1 MFPNK
6 KIKIKSSI
14 DDLDSVF
21 IKLASPEK
29 IRSWSRGE
37 VRRPETMNYRT
48 QRSERD
54 GLFCEKIFGPEKDYE
69 CYCGKYKGIR
79 YKGIICEKCGVE
91 ITRAIVRR
99 ERMGHIELSVPVA
112 HIWFLKNMP
121 SRIATILGM
130 NPADVEKV
138 VYFAGYLITKVDE
151 KEKAKLHKELDDEFK
166 QKMKAIVDEKTKK
179 ALLDLMTGIKQ
190 DIDLIQVGKVL
201 DENQYHKFS
210 YKFGSAFE
218 AGIGGEA
225 IHAILGG
232 LDLHDLHKK
241 LTVDLE
247 KAGTAIR
254 EKIIRRLGFVN
265 GMIKAGVRPEW
276 TFVKALP
283 VIPAALRPMVA
294 LDGGRQATSDV
305 NDLYRRVINRN
316 NRLKKLHE
324 IKAPDVIL
332 RNEKRILQEAVDA
345 LLDNSMKG
353 NGAAFSGINP
363 AQKRPLKSIA
373 DNLKGKRGLFRQN
386 LLGKRVDYSGRSV
399 IVVGPNLKF
408 HECGLPKHMALELFK
423 PFVISEILRKELAFQ
438 IKGASRMIEEQSPEV
453 WEILEDVIKG
463 KYVLLNRA
471 PTLHRLSVQAFQPVL
486 IEGNAIQVHP
496 LVCSPFNADF
506 DGDTMSVHVP
516 LSEEA
521 QYEARNIMASSR
533 NILKPGSGDATVT
546 NKMLDI
552 VLGTYWVT
560 KVVADEIGTDK
571 YFESPE
577 AAITALDHGAIGY
590 RAAIKVF
597 FPDDATKYGDMAGKL
612 TDTTVGRIL
621 FNQLLPDDVVFINR
635 DVNKSVLTNTIDDL
649 ILNRGKDVVAPWIDA
664 IKEFG
669 FKFATMSG
677 ITWSISDVNIPQAKY
692 ALLNESTANAEK
704 IQDSYEAGLLSEDEK
719 HLKIVRLW
727 QDTQSRIE
735 KLIPA
740 TFDPKGSVNDM
751 VLSGARGTLGNINQ
765 MVGMK
770 GLIATAQGST
780 IELPIRSSF
789 KEGLTPIEYFVS
801 THGARKGMTDTAL
814 NTAKAGYLTRKLFVL
829 AQSVMVTEDD
839 CKTKEFITITKASAS
854 GIETNFSKNLFGRTV
869 AKDIEDANGIV
880 LFKKG
885 HILSKLDAQ
894 AVEKAGLT
902 EALIRSPLGC
912 KTHRGVCAACYGA
925 DLSTGSVIDVGESV
939 GTIAAQ
945 AIGEPG
951 TQLTMRTFHAGGVA
965 VAGGDITAG
974 LPRVEE
980 LFENRTPKNA
990 AAVASA
996 DGVVTAVVDKGHEK
1010 IIRILP
1016 EVPVKATAK
1025 KGAEIEYSFH
1035 HARIPNVKV
1044 GQAVTKGQIMTDGS
1058 VDVNMLYEYA
1068 GKDIAQAYIISEVK
1082 KIYELQ
1088 GDNLSRKHIEIIVRE
1103 MFNRVEVKDKGDSEL
1118 SEGDIVES
1126 FEFFTTNEKL
1136 EEAGKMPLKGK
1147 QVIMGTMEASLNR
1160 QSFLA
1165 AASFQNT
1172 NRILVNAALKGH
1184 HDPLY
1189 GIMENT
1195 LIGRLIPVG
1204 TGFKGSQKQLAIAKI
1219 QAEIAAADDA
1229 KYLNEQPEVVTMKR
1243 FSTDME

>member
-1 MFPNK
+1 MLPNK
-6 KIKIKSSI
+6 KHTPKSSV
-14 DDLDSVF
+14 DDIDSVF
-21 IKLASPEK
+21 IKLASPDR
-29 IRSWSRGE
+29 IRAWSRGE

-91 ITRAIVRR
+91 LARAIVRR
-99 ERMGHIELSVPVA
+99 ERMGHIELCVPVA
-112 HIWFLKNMP
+112 HIWYLKNMP

-130 NPADVEKV
+130 NAGDVEKV

-151 KEKAKLHKELDDEFK
+151 KEKARLHKELDDEFK
-166 QKMKAIVDEKTKK
+166 LKMKTLVDEKTKK
-179 ALLDLMTGIKQ
+179 ALLDLMTATKQ
-190 DIDLIQVGKVL
+190 EIDLLQPGKVL

-225 IHAILGG
+225 IHALLAG
-232 LDLHDLHKK
+232 LDLKDLQKR
-241 LTVDLE
+241 LAVDLE
-247 KAGTAIR
+247 KAGAAER
-254 EKIIRRLGFVN
+254 EKIIRRLGFIDA
-265 GMIKAGVRPEW
+265 MIKANVRPEW
-276 TFVKALP
+276 TFISALP

-316 NRLKKLHE
+316 NRLKKLFE

-353 NGAAFSGINP
+353 NGAAYSGINP

-399 IVVGPNLKF
+399 IVVGPDLKF
-408 HECGLPKHMALELFK
+408 NQCGLPKHMALELFK
-423 PFVISEILRKELAFQ
+423 PFVISEILKKELAFN
-438 IKGASRMIEEQSPEV
+438 IKGASRMIEDQSAEV
-453 WEILEDVIKG
+453 WGILEDVIKD

-471 PTLHRLSVQAFQPVL
+471 PTLHRLSVQAFQPIL
-486 IEGNAIQVHP
+486 IEGNAIQIHP

-516 LSEEA
+516 LSAEA
-521 QYEARNIMASSR
+521 QYEAHQIMASDK

-552 VLGTYWVT
+552 VLGSFWAT
-560 KVVADEIGTDK
+560 KVVSDEIGADK
-571 YFESPE
+571 YFESE
-577 AAITALDHGAIGY
+577 DAAITALDHGVISY
-590 RAAIKVF
+590 RAPIKVMM
-597 FPDDATKYGDMAGKL
+597 PEDAVKYGEYAGKL
-612 TDTTVGRIL
+612 IDTTVGRIL
-621 FNQLLPDDVVFINR
+621 FNQLLPHDVAYINR
-635 DVNKSVLTNTIDDL
+635 EINKTTMNSIIDML
-649 ILNRGKDVVAPWIDA
+649 ILSKGKDAVAPLIDS
-664 IKEFG
+664 IKRFG
-669 FKFATMSG
+669 FAFATKSG
-677 ITWSISDVNIPQAKY
+677 ITWSISDITIPEEKY
-692 ALLNESTANAEK
+692 AVLSATQKHADKILEAYES
-704 IQDSYEAGLLSEDEK
+704 GLLSDDEK
-719 HLKIVRLW
+719 HLKIVKLW
-727 QDTQSRIE
+727 QDAQSQIE
-735 KLIPA
+735 KLIPG
-740 TFDPKGSVNDM
+740 TLDPKGSVNDM
-751 VLSGARGTLGNINQ
+751 VLSGARGSLGNINQ

-814 NTAKAGYLTRKLFVL
+814 NTAKAGYLTRKLFVV

-839 CKTKEFITITKASAS
+839 CKTKDFITMTKATAS
-854 GIETNFSKNLFGRTV
+854 GIQANFAKNLFSRTV
-869 AKDIEDANGIV
+869 AKDVVDASGAVI
-880 LFKKG
+880 FKKG
-885 HILSKLDAQ
+885 HVLSKADAQ
-894 AVEKAGLT
+894 TIEKAGIQ
-902 EALIRSPLGC
+902 EVAVRSPLGC
-912 KTHRGVCAACYGA
+912 KTKRGVCAHCYGA
-925 DLSTGSVIDVGESV
+925 DLSTGALIDVGESV
-939 GTIAAQ
+939 GTVAAQ

-990 AAVASA
+990 AAVASV

-1010 IIRILP
+1010 VIRVLP
-1016 EVPVKATAK
+1016 DVPAKNAK
-1025 KGAEIEYSFH
+1025 KGSEIEYVFYY
-1035 HARIPNVKV
+1035 ARIPNVKV
-1044 GQAVTKGQIMTDGS
+1044 GQHVSKGQIMTDGS
-1058 VDVNMLYEYA
+1058 VDVDMLYDYA
-1068 GKDIAQAYIISEVK
+1068 GQEVAQAYIIDEVK

-1103 MFNRVEVKDKGDSEL
+1103 MFNRIKITNKGDSEY
-1118 SEGDIVES
+1118 SEGDVIET
-1126 FEFFTTNEKL
+1126 FEFVTANEKL
-1136 EEAGKMPLKGK
+1136 EAEGKMPIKGK
-1147 QVIMGTMEASLNR
+1147 HIIMGTAEASLNR

-1172 NRILVNAALKGH
+1172 NRILVNASLKGQ

-1204 TGFKGSQKQLAIAKI
+1204 TGFKGSMKQQAIAEI
-1219 QAEIAAADDA
+1219 QEDIARQNAE
-1229 KYLNEQPEVVTMKR
+1229 KYEEPEIQTVKR
-1243 FSTDME
+1243 FGGDLD

>member
-6 KIKIKSSI
+6 KTHVKSSV
-14 DDLDSVF
+14 DELDSVF
-21 IKLASPEK
+21 IKLASPDK

-99 ERMGHIELSVPVA
+99 ERMGHIELAVPVA
-112 HIWFLKNMP
+112 HIWYLKNMP

-130 NPADVEKV
+130 NTGDVEKV

-166 QKMKAIVDEKTKK
+166 TKIKTIVDEKTKK

-190 DIDLIQVGKVL
+190 DIDLIQIGRVL

-218 AGIGGEA
+218 ANIGGAA
-225 IHAILGG
+225 IHDILSG
-232 LDLHDLHKK
+232 LDLKDLQQK
-241 LTVDLE
+241 LNKDLE
-247 KAGTAIR
+247 KAGAAER
-254 EKIIRRLGFVN
+254 EKIIRRLGFIN
-265 GMIKAGVRPEW
+265 SMIKSGVRPEW
-276 TFVKALP
+276 TFIKALP

-316 NRLKKLHE
+316 NRLKKLYE

-332 RNEKRILQEAVDA
+332 RNEQRILQEAVDA

-399 IVVGPNLKF
+399 IVVGPDLKLNQ
-408 HECGLPKHMALELFK
+408 CGLPKHMALELFK
-423 PFVISEILRKELAFQ
+423 PFVISEILKQELAFN
-438 IKGASRMIEEQSPEV
+438 IKGASRMIEDQSPEV
-453 WEILEDVIKG
+453 WGILENVIKT

-471 PTLHRLSVQAFQPVL
+471 PTLHRLSVQAFQPIL
-486 IEGNAIQVHP
+486 IEGNAIQIHP

-516 LSEEA
+516 LSAEA
-521 QYEARNIMASSR
+521 QYEAHTIMASDR
-533 NILKPGSGDATVT
+533 NILKPGSGDVTATA
-546 NKMLDI
+546 KLLDI
-552 VLGTYWVT
+552 VLGSYWAT
-560 KVVADEIGTDK
+560 KIASDEIGADK

-577 AAITALDHGAIGY
+577 AAITALDHGVVSY
-590 RAAIKVF
+590 RAPIKVLM
-597 FPDDATKYGDMAGKL
+597 PNNPVKYGELAGTL
-612 TDTTVGRIL
+612 AETTVGRIL
-621 FNQLLPDDVVFINR
+621 FNQILPETTLYVNR
-635 DVNKSVLTNTIDDL
+635 EINKSVMNSIIDGL
-649 ILNRGKDVVAPWIDA
+649 ILSEGKNVVAPLIDA

-669 FKFATMSG
+669 FTFATKSG
-677 ITWSISDVNIPQAKY
+677 ITWSISDIVIPEGKY
-692 ALLNESTANAEK
+692 ALLDISQGHADK
-704 IQDSYEAGLLSEDEK
+704 ILAAYEAGLLSEDEK
-719 HLKIVRLW
+719 SMKIVKLW
-727 QDTQSRIE
+727 QDTQSQIE

-740 TFDPKGSVNDM
+740 TLDPKGSVNDM
-751 VLSGARGTLGNINQ
+751 VLSGARGSLGNINQ

-789 KEGLTPIEYFVS
+789 KEGLTPIEYFIS

-839 CKTKEFITITKASAS
+839 CKTKEFITITKATAS
-854 GIETNFSKNLFGRTV
+854 GIEANFAKNLFGRTV
-869 AKDIEDANGIV
+869 AKDVEANGEV

-885 HILSKLDAQ
+885 HILSKADAQ
-894 AVEKAGLT
+894 VVEKAGIT
-902 EALIRSPLGC
+902 EVVIRSPLGC
-912 KTHRGVCAACYGA
+912 KTHRGVCAHCYGA
-925 DLSTGSVIDVGESV
+925 DLSTGAVIDIGESV

-990 AAVASA
+990 AAIASI
-996 DGVVTAVVDKGHEK
+996 DGVVTAVIDKGHEK

-1016 EVPVKATAK
+1016 DVPLKNAK
-1025 KGAEIEYSFH
+1025 KGSEIEYSFYY
-1035 HARIPNVKV
+1035 ARIPNVKV
-1044 GQAVTKGQIMTDGS
+1044 GQHVSKGQIMTDGS
-1058 VDVNMLYEYA
+1058 VDVDMLYDYA
-1068 GKDIAQAYIISEVK
+1068 GKEVAQAYIISEVK

-1103 MFNRVEVKDKGDSEL
+1103 MFNRVKVTNKGDSEY
-1118 SEGDIVES
+1118 SEGDVIET
-1126 FEFFTTNEKL
+1126 FEFMTANEKL
-1136 EEAGKMPLKGK
+1136 EAAGTLPVKGK
-1147 QVIMGTMEASLNR
+1147 YVIMGTMEASLNR

-1172 NRILVNAALKGH
+1172 NRILVNASLKGQ

-1204 TGFKGSQKQLAIAKI
+1204 TGFIGSQKQIGVAAV
-1219 QAEIAAADDA
+1219 QAEIAKLDA
-1229 KYLNEQPEVVTMKR
+1229 EKYDNMVEVSTVKR
-1243 FSTDME
+1243 YGHDQE